1 MTQAVD
7 SVQFSNVGT
16 GNTAAF
22 TLHGGKYAIITKS
35 TGSGTIDLTTLAA
48 DGATFVKSITSI
60 AAVTGFA
67 NADLPPG
74 QYRIEIATFTANYI
88 SITGVPS

>member
-1 MTQAVD
+1 MSSVTQ
-7 SVQFSNVGT
+7 SVQFSNIGT

-22 TLHGGKYAIITKS
+22 TLKGGKYAIVTKS
-35 TGSGTIDLTTLAA
+35 TGTGTIDLTTLSV
-48 DGATFVKSITSI
+48 DGSTFIKTITSI
-60 AAVTGFA
+60 AATTGFA

-88 SITGVPS
+88 SITSVPS